1 MDLATLCAL
10 MLVALMPLLYFA
22 GSRRGRR
29 RDGDRLPPGP
39 FNLPVIGSLHRLG
52 SLPHISLQK
61 LSRKHG
67 DVMHPKLGRVS
78 AVIISSARAASEIF
92 KLHSLQCSSKPSL
105 ICSKYFGNDSSGIIF
120 SSYTP
125 QVKLYRK
132 LINTH
137 LLSPA
142 RLRICDG
149 IRRAASLDPSATSR
163 EIRCSCAKTY
173 RLFGERSFCG
183 SSQEFVRAIVE
194 TIRLVGIFN
203 VSDYIPWLRWLDV
216 QGLEKQYKQLTDKLN
231 RHLFSILRDRRENP
245 RVVTTDEEPMAFID
259 VLISMDELSDTTKIT
274 LLLITQDILLGA
286 VDSSA
291 LSVEWAMAEL
301 LRHPA
306 ELSRARREIDD
317 VVGSQRLVEDSDL
330 PKLRYVEAIAKET
343 LRLHQVTPLINPKLV
358 EGGPIKLGGFTIPA
372 GALVYLSSYAIGMD
386 EKFWKE
392 PLEFRPQRFIE
403 QDIDVFGQNFHF
415 VPFGTG
421 RRVCPGAKLGLDTVR
436 IGVATLVQGFDW
448 ELDQD
453 PAKLDMAET
462 FGLVCQKTQPLV
474 AIPRP
479 RLDSHVY

>member
-1 MDLATLCAL
+1 
-10 MLVALMPLLYFA
+10 MPLLYFA

-67 DVMHPKLGRVS
+67 DVMHLKLGRAS

-149 IRRAASLDPSATSR
+149 IRREEQHRLARSIRDEQGNPVLLR
-163 EIRCSCAKTY
+163 EKFHDFNMNIIAY

-274 LLLITQDILLGA
+274 LLLDILLGA

-330 PKLRYVEAIAKET
+330 PKLPYVEAIAKET

-372 GALVYLSSYAIGMD
+372 GALVYLSSYSIGMD
-386 EKFWKE
+386 GKFWKE

-436 IGVATLVQGFDW
+436 IGVAMLVQGFDW

-453 PAKLDMAET
+453 PAKMDMAET

>member
-1 MDLATLCAL
+1 
-10 MLVALMPLLYFA
+10 
-22 GSRRGRR
+22 
-29 RDGDRLPPGP
+29 
-39 FNLPVIGSLHRLG
+39 
-52 SLPHISLQK
+52 
-61 LSRKHG
+61 
-67 DVMHPKLGRVS
+67 
-78 AVIISSARAASEIF
+78 
-92 KLHSLQCSSKPSL
+92 
-105 ICSKYFGNDSSGIIF
+105 
-120 SSYTP
+120 
-125 QVKLYRK
+125 
-132 LINTH
+132 
-137 LLSPA
+137 
-142 RLRICDG
+142 
-149 IRRAASLDPSATSR
+149 
-163 EIRCSCAKTY
+163 
-173 RLFGERSFCG
+173 
-183 SSQEFVRAIVE
+183 
-194 TIRLVGIFN
+194 
-203 VSDYIPWLRWLDV
+203 
-216 QGLEKQYKQLTDKLN
+216 
-231 RHLFSILRDRRENP
+231 
-245 RVVTTDEEPMAFID
+245 MAFID

-274 LLLITQDILLGA
+274 LLLDILLGA